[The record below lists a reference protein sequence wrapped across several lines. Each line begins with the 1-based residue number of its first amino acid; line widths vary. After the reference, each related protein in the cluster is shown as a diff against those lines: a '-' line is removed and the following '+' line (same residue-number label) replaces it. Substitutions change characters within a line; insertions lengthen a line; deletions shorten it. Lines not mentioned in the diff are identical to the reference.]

1 MARTAGTVIRWTE
14 TPRGKVYFGLS
25 TGETVVLSRAGVFV
39 CLTCHRVD
47 CAHGKVAAVEF
58 DRLCASGQLETS
70 RFISADKDAA

>member
-1 MARTAGTVIRWTE
+1 MARTAGAVIRWTE
-14 TPRGKVYFGLS
+14 TPRGKVYFGL
-25 TGETVVLSRAGVFV
+25 GVFV